1 MQWIVLTFVEV
12 REESHVTML
21 ELYMPLLPVSLEAL
35 SSQVL
40 CMCLSVYEY
49 ESISQLFISWVN
61 AGISVK
67 LITVTD
73 YQVYMKLMAS
83 RRSLGQRSLGQRSLG
98 QRSLSASDGH
108 WNVANSTAAE
118 TLNGLASKL
127 TQIRSIVRPRSDY
140 VFKVM
145 SLKVKVTENIFQK
158 YGQKQQKPIDRK
170 PSASVKLIVIKFS
183 SYEQ

>member
-83 RRSLGQRSLGQRSLG
+83 RRSLG